1 MLVRN
6 EIKLDAMKIKIFTTI
21 LIGMLSL
28 GAFAQQDA
36 GFSMYFFNP
45 LYVNPGYAGSREL
58 FSGTVVHRS
67 QWIDMPGAPVTQSMS
82 LHSAV
87 PNSNVGLG
95 LQFYN
100 DNAGPLKNMGIS
112 LTYAYHLPVGE
123 ESKLSFGLTGMMNN
137 IRVGWDAINIDQDY
151 DNAFVSNAASS
162 WVPDASL
169 GLYYYKER
177 FYAGI
182 SVNHLLQSRFNLA
195 TAPDANLAK
204 FYRQYY
210 LTSGIVIPLTDD
222 LDFRPSILL
231 KYVNAAPAVGEI
243 TASFI
248 LFQKLFI
255 GGGYRVNKRINM
267 TGTDNMLVGI
277 IEVEITNFLRLG
289 YSYDYYLNRTG
300 SYNSGTHEF
309 MLGFDISGI
318 KTKMSSPRFF

>member
-1 MLVRN
+1 
-6 EIKLDAMKIKIFTTI
+6 MKIKIISTI
-21 LIGMLSL
+21 MIGLLSL
-28 GAFAQQDA
+28 GAYAQQDA

-45 LYVNPGYAGSREL
+45 VYVNPGYAGSRGL
-58 FSGTVVHRS
+58 LSGTLVHRS
-67 QWIDMPGAPVTQSMS
+67 QWIDMPGAPITQSLS
-82 LHSAV
+82 IHSAI

-95 LQFYN
+95 LQVYN
-100 DNAGPLKNMGIS
+100 DKAGPMKNTGIS

-123 ESKLSFGLTGMMNN
+123 KAKLSFGLTGMLNN
-137 IRVGWDAINIDQDY
+137 IRVGWDQINID
-151 DNAFVSNAASS
+151 DNGDMAFINNAASS

-177 FYAGI
+177 FYFGL

-210 LTSGIVIPLTDD
+210 LTSGIVFPLGKS

-231 KYVNAAPAVGEI
+231 KYVNAAPVVGEI
-243 TASFI
+243 DGSFI
-248 LFQKLFI
+248 FFKKLFV
-255 GGGYRVNKRINM
+255 GAGYRTNKRLNM
-267 TGTDNMLVGI
+267 TGTDNMIVGI
-277 IEVEITNFLRLG
+277 VELEITNFLRFG